1 MVTDLEDIETAISE
15 AVTRIERAVN
25 NRPNYLFSLFWFAV
39 GWLIFFTLPGF
50 VWHSK
55 VRYAVQYNTGTNKVS
70 IQRQPHDCNFFFA
83 PVGDKDCHYERQ
95 VSTLRW
101 AKSTGGLPIFSIDE
115 GKTWTEFTPAEGQFV
130 PTQSTVEQVTISWI
144 KMDED

>member
-1 MVTDLEDIETAISE
+1 MVTDLEDIESAISE
-15 AVTRIERAVN
+15 AAARIERAIN
-25 NRPNYLFSLFWFAV
+25 NRPNYLSSLLWFAA

-83 PVGDKDCHYERQ
+83 PIGDKDCHYERQ

-101 AKSTGGLPIFSIDE
+101 AKSTGGLRSSRSMRERRGPSSRLL
-115 GKTWTEFTPAEGQFV
+115 KANSYLCSP
-130 PTQSTVEQVTISWI
+130 PSSR
-144 KMDED
+144 